1 MHNQMQRSKW
11 TTVFG
16 LLMVLALVLAACAA
30 PAAPA
35 ASTEASGGA
44 AEAPAAASAGG
55 RVFKIW
61 HYEAEDS
68 AMGIAWDD
76 ALADFQAIHPD
87 VTIQFER
94 KTFEQMVE
102 TSRMI
107 LNTNDV
113 PDVMEINKGN
123 ATTGL
128 YAKEG
133 LLTNLDEV
141 ATERGWDVIMPPSV
155 QTTSRYNEQGIMG
168 EGPIYGVTNY
178 GEYVM
183 VYYNKDVFAEQG
195 LEIPTTYEEFNAV
208 ADALVAAGIQPMVMG
223 AASRWPQSHNWQ
235 ELLLYEADR
244 QLINDFQFLTGD
256 IDFEGPAWQ
265 FAAEQFADQ
274 VEKGYYGPNAN
285 GMLNDDAQAA
295 FVQGQSAMWLTGSWA
310 FGGLSTQ
317 ITDFDWGIFLM
328 PGKDLTTGSGGN
340 LWVVPTNAVN
350 KDLAYDFIDL
360 TLQPKSQTIMA
371 NEGGIP
377 INANLDEITDEG
389 VKELNA
395 NFAAIVERDGLSFY
409 PDWPVPGYMDVIG
422 AGLQEIIDGTMTP
435 AEFNATLAAP
445 YNEYKDSLQ

>member
-1 MHNQMQRSKW
+1 MNRQMQHRSW
-11 TTVFG
+11 TKFFG
-16 LLMVLALVLAACAA
+16 VVLVIALLLSACAA
-30 PAAPA
+30 PAAAP
-35 ASTEASGGA
+35 ASTANSG
-44 AEAPAAASAGG
+44 EAPSNASDSG

-61 HYEAEDS
+61 HYETEDS
-68 AMGIAWDD
+68 AMSIAWED
-76 ALADFQAIHPD
+76 ALADFQAMHPD

-128 YAKEG
+128 YAREG

-141 ATERGWDVIMPPSV
+141 AAERGWDTIMPPSV
-155 QTTSRYNEQGIMG
+155 QTTSRYNEKGIMG

-183 VYYNKDVFAEQG
+183 VYYNKDIFAEQG
-195 LEIPTTYEEFNAV
+195 LEVPTTYEEFNAV
-208 ADALVAAGIQPMVMG
+208 ADALVAAGIQPLVMG

-244 QLINDFQFLTGD
+244 QLVNDFQFLTGD

-265 FAAEQFADQ
+265 FAAEQFAAQ
-274 VEKGYYGPNAN
+274 VEKGYYGENSN
-285 GMLNDDAQAA
+285 GLLNDDAQAA

-317 ITDFDWGIFLM
+317 ITDYDWGIFLM

-377 INANLDEITDEG
+377 INADLDQIADEG
-389 VKELNA
+389 IKELNA

-445 YNEYKDSLQ
+445 YNEYKDSLE